1 MSSPI
6 LRKLVLAFLVV
17 VLREA
22 LILGGLSF
30 YAKRELVNIARQLEE
45 ISRSL
50 EATRALNLSLAELSD
65 PINSYL
71 LQADPGAEV
80 HFAVLMQGVQK
91 QLQSCGTAF
100 CHGSSKR
107 PREMVSVISPDIT
120 KVKKLADELFSLR
133 DPLRSPEGIDIMTRI
148 VRTTEEVLSQT
159 KIMDGAL
166 LKRVGELREQSR
178 LVSRQATNLLFIFTA
193 TVVGLA
199 VVTGFFVSQKI
210 SKPIRQLSLG
220 TKRIVQGDLSY
231 RVEAGEADEIGE
243 LGRSFNAMIAELA
256 TYKERVEE
264 YSRSLEE
271 KVRQRTEELKRKE
284 ESLRQS
290 EKLASIG
297 LLASGV
303 AHELNNP
310 LTSILMNINLLMEE
324 VSENSPLYRDM
335 RKIDE
340 DASRCK
346 RIIDELREFSRKR
359 ELQLEYA
366 QVNDILRKTLDLV
379 GHDLELKEIKTETH
393 LEADL
398 PLVRCDADRLQQVF
412 TNVILNAVQAMGT
425 GGSLRLVTRAAED
438 QVVITVQDSGPGIPP
453 AARPMGFDPF
463 FTTKED
469 GTGLGLSISYGI
481 VQEHGGK
488 IEIESVVEEEAQQLG
503 KESGTTLRVTLPV
516 DIGKEESD

>member
-1 MSSPI
+1 MSSLI
-6 LRKLVLAFLVV
+6 LRKLVLAFLLV
-17 VLREA
+17 VLPEA
-22 LILGGLSF
+22 LILGGVSF
-30 YAKRELVNIARQLEE
+30 YAQRELVNIARQLEE

-80 HFAVLMQGVQK
+80 HFALLMQGVQN
-91 QLQSCGTAF
+91 QLQSCGTAL
-100 CHGSSKR
+100 CHEASKR
-107 PREMVSVISPDIT
+107 PGEMVNVISPDIAR
-120 KVKKLADELFSLR
+120 VKKLADELFSLS
-133 DPLRSPEGIDIMTRI
+133 DPLRSPDGIEIMTRI
-148 VRTTEEVLSQT
+148 MRVTEEVLSQM

-166 LKRVGELREQSR
+166 LRRVEELREQSR
-178 LVSRQATNLLFIFTA
+178 RVSRRATNLLFIFTA
-193 TVVGLA
+193 SVVGLA
-199 VVTGFFVSQKI
+199 VGTGFFVSQRI

-231 RVEAGEADEIGE
+231 RVEAGDADEIGE
-243 LGRSFNAMIAELA
+243 LARSFNTMIAELA
-256 TYKERVEE
+256 NYKERVEE

-324 VSENSPLYRDM
+324 VGEDSPLHRDM

-359 ELQLEYA
+359 ELQLQTVQINE
-366 QVNDILRKTLDLV
+366 ILQKTLDLV
-379 GHDLELKEIKTETH
+379 GHDLELKEIKTETRFADH
-393 LEADL
+393 L
-398 PLVRCDADRLQQVF
+398 PQVYCDGDRLQQVF
-412 TNVILNAVQAMGT
+412 TNVVINAVQAMGP
-425 GGSLRLVTRAAED
+425 GGSLRLATQAADD
-438 QVVITVQDSGPGIPP
+438 QVLITVQDSGPGIPP
-453 AARPMGFDPF
+453 EARPKVFDPF

-481 VQEHGGK
+481 IQEHGGK
-488 IEIESVVEEEAQQLG
+488 IEIESVVEEEARRSG
-503 KESGTTLRVTLPV
+503 KETGTTIRITLPV
-516 DIGKEESD
+516 EVGKEEWE